1 MSRAQATWR
10 LHLPHLL
17 NKIAPTELAS
27 QPITTAFR
35 FKDNGLFMGVDPK
48 GASSGLRDSEN
59 VVVSHSI
66 YPIHFQTRLPSTVFE
81 FSFTQA

>member
-1 MSRAQATWR
+1 MSRGQATWR

-35 FKDNGLFMGVDPK
+35 GVDNGLFMGVDSK
-48 GASSGLRDSEN
+48 GASSGLWK
-59 VVVSHSI
+59 SI
-66 YPIHFQTRLPSTVFE
+66 DNGATSVAALTTTVQ
-81 FSFTQA
+81 S

>member
-1 MSRAQATWR
+1 MSRGQATWR

-35 FKDNGLFMGVDPK
+35 LDNGLFMGVDSK
-48 GASSGLRDSEN
+48 GASSGLWKSMDNGALSAA
-59 VVVSHSI
+59 V
-66 YPIHFQTRLPSTVFE
+66 LMSTTTVQ
-81 FSFTQA
+81 S

>member
-1 MSRAQATWR
+1 MSRGQATWR

-35 FKDNGLFMGVDPK
+35 GEDNGLFMGVDSK
-48 GASSGLRDSEN
+48 GASSGLWKSMDN
-59 VVVSHSI
+59 GA
-66 YPIHFQTRLPSTVFE
+66 PSVAVLTTTVQ
-81 FSFTQA
+81 S